1 MSYNDNSRRGGGFG
15 GRSRGRGGRGGGR
28 SYSGGRGGYGGGGG
42 GGGAHGLG
50 SEICR
55 RHLDG
60 KCDFEAS
67 SNGRPCRFPHFVQKI
82 GEARG
87 HSGAVKDV
95 AIWAAR
101 QQLFT
106 CAVDATIKWW
116 DCVSWAE
123 ITTISVADSAG
134 GSSSSSASSAVGSGG
149 FGSASSSRS
158 GGGGAGGG
166 GGGGKEKGE
175 GIGAMVLAG
184 PFLFAGFEGPFPF
197 NRQLPVGMIRGW
209 HLENQQ
215 QPPYEFRVSDS
226 LPFAHSQ
233 GVLSLT
239 VATDAAGNATLF
251 SGGSDGL
258 IRYWQLD
265 AATNEFKC
273 RGTLEGHVRG
283 VTRLKTFV
291 VGAASILASASMDTT
306 IRLWDLSTNQCVKVL
321 GADENGHT
329 NAVMDLEF
337 WVNQGETFLI
347 SGGLDSEIIV
357 WSLAPPLQQLFKE
370 TQDNPVTALCGT
382 QDAAQT
388 PVLLVG
394 TSDGAITVKELP
406 SFAYKTTLSAA
417 ANVGHQ
423 DAVRRLAIGPLNTF
437 FSVGN
442 DRKMLAWQITG
453 DSAAIQSK

>member
-1 MSYNDNSRRGGGFG
+1 MSYNDNSRRGGGGFG
-15 GRSRGRGGRGGGR
+15 GRSRGRGGRSGGGR
-28 SYSGGRGGYGGGGG
+28 SYSGGGRGGGGYSG
-42 GGGAHGLG
+42 GGGHGLG

-60 KCDFEAS
+60 KCDFEAT

-116 DCVSWAE
+116 DCMSWTE
-123 ITTISVADSAG
+123 ITTISVADSSGNTGNTVNTGSTFGSASAG
-134 GSSSSSASSAVGSGG
+134 RSSSSSGSGG
-149 FGSASSSRS
+149 S
-158 GGGGAGGG
+158 GG
-166 GGGGKEKGE
+166 KDKGD
-175 GIGAMVLAG
+175 GVGAMVLAG

-197 NRQLPVGMIRGW
+197 NPKLPVGMIRGW
-209 HLENQQ
+209 HLENDQ
-215 QPPYEFRVSDS
+215 QPPYEFRVSDA

-233 GVLSLT
+233 GVLALA

-265 AATNEFKC
+265 AATNAFKC

-291 VGAASILASASMDTT
+291 VGTATMWV
-306 IRLWDLSTNQCVKVL
+306 LWC
-321 GADENGHT
+321 
-329 NAVMDLEF
+329 
-337 WVNQGETFLI
+337 
-347 SGGLDSEIIV
+347 
-357 WSLAPPLQQLFKE
+357 
-370 TQDNPVTALCGT
+370 C
-382 QDAAQT
+382 
-388 PVLLVG
+388 
-394 TSDGAITVKELP
+394 
-406 SFAYKTTLSAA
+406 
-417 ANVGHQ
+417 
-423 DAVRRLAIGPLNTF
+423 
-437 FSVGN
+437 
-442 DRKMLAWQITG
+442 AW
-453 DSAAIQSK
+453 